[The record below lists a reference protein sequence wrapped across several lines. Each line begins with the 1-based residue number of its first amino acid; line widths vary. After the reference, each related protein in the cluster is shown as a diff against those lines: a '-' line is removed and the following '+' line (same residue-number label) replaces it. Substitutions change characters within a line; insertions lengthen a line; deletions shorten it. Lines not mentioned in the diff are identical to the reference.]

1 MAHQESDTTERLSLF
16 TFKSKINDNITIQVY
31 FSLCFPSLICPIKE
45 TTYLAIILCHL
56 LSKDIFRAP
65 SEKTWDC
72 IFHLLSRKIAES
84 LAQIKASIMLDEWVD
99 GQWFGAHKQLP
110 NIVIFYCT
118 YEEMTSGRKINA

>member
-65 SEKTWDC
+65 SEKTWDY
-72 IFHLLSRKIAES
+72 IFHLLNRKIAES

-99 GQWFGAHKQLP
+99 GQWFGARKQLP